1 LPVEKCH
8 NLDLLLFSAN
18 LDMNRKR
25 KRENSRR
32 KVLVN
37 ASSNLEFDA
46 LLHF

>member
-1 LPVEKCH
+1 LPIEKCH

-37 ASSNLEFDA
+37 ASSILEFDA